1 MGDIYFPHL
10 NIHIENLDRVAFSP
24 FGFNIYWY
32 GIFFA
37 TGAILGILLALREAK
52 RTGQSTDMY
61 SDFAFISIISGICCA
76 RLYYLIFHG
85 DSILE
90 FFKFRDGGLAIY
102 GGIIGGVLAAL
113 IFSHIKKIR
122 LLTLGDTCILGVLT
136 GQIFG
141 RWGNFFNREA
151 FGRYTDSLFAM
162 ALKTDTV
169 GSLAVKGNEAVYMD
183 KAVYP
188 ITVFG
193 GMDYIQVHP
202 TFLYECVWNIM
213 LFILLFSMRKH
224 KKFEGQLVAM
234 YCIGYG
240 VGRFFIESLRTDQLM
255 LGPVPVSMIVS
266 AVLVAVGAAIFVWGK
281 KYQKNKK
288 TS

>member
-10 NIHIENLDRVAFSP
+10 NIRIEELDRVAFSP

-52 RTGQSTDMY
+52 RTGQNTDMY

-76 RLYYLIFHG
+76 R
-85 DSILE
+85 
-90 FFKFRDGGLAIY
+90 IY

-113 IFSHIKKIR
+113 IFSRIKKIR
-122 LLTLGDTCILGVLT
+122 LMTLCDTCILGVLT

-162 ALKTDTV
+162 ALRTDTV
-169 GSLAVKGNEAVYMD
+169 SSLAVKGTEAVYMD
-183 KAVYP
+183 RAVYP
-188 ITVFG
+188 VTVFDG
-193 GMDYIQVHP
+193 VSYIQVHP

-213 LFILLFSMRKH
+213 LFILLFSLRRR
-224 KKFEGQLVAM
+224 KKFEGQLLAI

-240 VGRFFIESLRTDQLM
+240 TGRFFIESLRTDQLM
-255 LGPVPVSMIVS
+255 LGAVPVSMIVS
-266 AVLVAVGAAIFVWGK
+266 AFLVVIGTAIFIWGK